1 MSAVCLRCNNMLL
14 RGVYMTGLG
23 QGGHQPIHSIV
34 ETVLIRA
41 RLGVYM
47 IGLDQGGHRPIL
59 AIATAVA

>member
-1 MSAVCLRCNNMLL
+1 
-14 RGVYMTGLG
+14 MTGLG